1 MVRASHSA
9 TVPHFYEPATAP
21 HSPAPLRIAQPP
33 ARSFTCNQFY
43 NITGASSAKA
53 TCGPVNGM
61 SACNALISAGK
72 NCVYHYAQYTC
83 DQPSCSQGSFDA
95 CNSLCLTL
103 DPDYVGPCTN
113 SCHTWCGTAE
123 A

>member
-1 MVRASHSA
+1 MLTRAAA
-9 TVPHFYEPATAP
+9 TIRGT
-21 HSPAPLRIAQPP
+21 SQPP
-33 ARSFTCNQFY
+33 RDRATENCATSRRSFTCNQFY

-53 TCGPVNGM
+53 TCGPVNGLG
-61 SACNALISAGK
+61 ACNALISAGK

-113 SCHTWCGTAE
+113 SCHTWCGSA
-123 A
+123 

>member
-1 MVRASHSA
+1 MTLRIAQTSHRA
-9 TVPHFYEPATAP
+9 T
-21 HSPAPLRIAQPP
+21 APLRIAQPP

>member
-1 MVRASHSA
+1 MHEVLSPEPLTKRRPSGSSAREVTLPVWCLKVR
-9 TVPHFYEPATAP
+9 TTAP
-21 HSPAPLRIAQPP
+21 SLTLK
-33 ARSFTCNQFY
+33 S
-43 NITGASSAKA
+43 
-53 TCGPVNGM
+53 CGPVNGM